1 MLTKK
6 LCCELGC
13 HVSIQKRKPRL
24 NINLERDE
32 TDLVPIL
39 EFSKPDALLQD
50 PVLVVIKESEED
62 ETEVPVCE
70 QGLQLGLVD
79 LVEVGD
85 GQDALPDLDQVLFP
99 PRLNPDLK

>member
-1 MLTKK
+1 M
-6 LCCELGC
+6 
-13 HVSIQKRKPRL
+13 
-24 NINLERDE
+24 NINPSLK

-50 PVLVVIKESEED
+50 TVLVVVKESEED

-70 QGLQLGLVD
+70 QGLQLRLVY
-79 LVEVGD
+79 LVQVGD

-99 PRLNPDLK
+99 PSLNSDLK